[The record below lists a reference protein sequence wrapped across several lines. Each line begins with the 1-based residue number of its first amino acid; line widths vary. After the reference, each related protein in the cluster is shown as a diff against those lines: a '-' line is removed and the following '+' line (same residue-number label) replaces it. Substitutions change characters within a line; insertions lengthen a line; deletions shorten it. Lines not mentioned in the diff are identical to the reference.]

1 VLLHQDEDIGSLS
14 CKYLYYYLLTI
25 ISWPRSRS
33 RDPRIETTSCM
44 LIQYPAS
51 TREMRLRVEAKVDDN
66 RPLRAER

>member
-1 VLLHQDEDIGSLS
+1 
-14 CKYLYYYLLTI
+14 
-25 ISWPRSRS
+25 
-33 RDPRIETTSCM
+33 M